1 MSSKINKLLSFLMMA
16 KVKLVSH
23 LFYRGRPNWMSE
35 EKEEALKDVRLLVF
49 LNHTS
54 LFEPLFIRFAPWNF
68 VWDIA
73 HKVVVPGA
81 DVTLKRPMAG
91 KVLKTLLPGC
101 IPITRKPDESWQ
113 HFLSHVSHDVIT
125 AILPEGRMMRRDGLD
140 KHGKPMTVRGGVAEI
155 LQRLKHGKMLFVYSG
170 GLHHVQA
177 PGERLP
183 RLFKTLKANLE
194 IVEIAQYKAYLHNLA
209 GESFKDKVV
218 ADMNRR
224 LKECVPSTVYPN
236 NTLVHHK

>member
-1 MSSKINKLLSFLMMA
+1 MPSVNSKLNHIFSFLLMA
-16 KVKLVSH
+16 KVKLLSH
-23 LFYRGRPNWMSE
+23 VFYRGRANWLSDE
-35 EKEEALKDVRLLVF
+35 QEAALKDVRLVVF

-54 LFEPLFIRFAPWNF
+54 LFEPLFIRFAPWSF
-68 VWDIA
+68 VWHIA

-125 AILPEGRMMRRDGLD
+125 AILPEGRMKRRDGLD
-140 KHGKPMTVRGGVAEI
+140 KHGKPMSVRGGVADI
-155 LQRLKHGKMLFVYSG
+155 LQRLHHGKMLFVYSG

-177 PGERLP
+177 PGDRWP
-183 RLFKTLKANLE
+183 RVFKTLSANLE
-194 IVEIAQYKAYLHNLA
+194 IMDIAQYKTSLHKL
-209 GESFKDKVV
+209 GGDSFKDKVV

-224 LKECVPSTVYPN
+224 LRQCVPVPLTQ
-236 NTLVHHK
+236 HAR